1 MKLNVGK
8 SYNLSTVQKSITKK
22 KVKVVGFINY
32 TEALD
37 VPYNIRNLAI
47 NEKVIPSDDE
57 SNSYLEN
64 LNYFKCVVLKSDN
77 TNIETSEYVLVW
89 DEIID
94 SNSTTELNIEY
105 SLDLQL
111 KINPN
116 SDYQINE
123 VMEGIQNYISTNYE
137 NAISS
142 SIKINNVSSNIS
154 IDNNTENLL
163 NNMEKMKEML
173 KESTN
178 VLMSLLTMKN
188 STETLITKME
198 NLNLSTDFNTISE
211 KTEQILTLVN
221 EIYANVK

>member
-137 NAISS
+137 NSISS

-211 KTEQILTLVN
+211 KTEQILTLVLT
-221 EIYANVK
+221 